1 MRVQPRH
8 PLPFAFVRRPAASL
22 ASGCVSFI
30 ERQPV
35 DVERAQR
42 QWAAYVAA
50 LKSRGW
56 SIVQVPLDDDLPDS
70 VFIEDAVVMF
80 GELAVLTSPAEPSR
94 RLEIRD
100 VSEAVF
106 LFGYEKAHITHGTL
120 DGGDVLK
127 VGQTAYVGLSR
138 RTTPAAVEQLRKILA
153 PRGWDVVGLP
163 VTKVL
168 HLKSAVTAL
177 PDGTVIGYGPLVD
190 DPSAFPAFLDV
201 PEEGGAHVVVLD
213 DQTVLMSA
221 HAPRTAELLGDRGLT
236 VVTVDISEF
245 EKLEGCVT
253 CLSVRVRAQPP
264 PITFSLREIFS
275 PLMG

>member
-1 MRVQPRH
+1 MRAR
-8 PLPFAFVRRPAASL
+8 PLAPFALVRRPAASL
-22 ASGCVSFI
+22 ASGCVSFS

-35 DVERAQR
+35 DVERARR

-50 LKSRGW
+50 LNSRGW
-56 SIVQVPLDDDLPDS
+56 PTVEVPPDDALPDS

-80 GELAVLTSPAEPSR
+80 GELAVIANPAEPSR
-94 RLEIRD
+94 QPEIQ
-100 VSEAVF
+100 AAAAAAGQ
-106 LFGYEKAHITHGTL
+106 LGYTPAYITSGTL

-127 VGQTAYVGLSR
+127 VGQTVYVGLSR
-138 RTTPAAVEQLRKILA
+138 RTTPAAVAQLRELLA
-153 PRGWDVVGLP
+153 PRGWAVVAVPL
-163 VTKVL
+163 TKVL

-190 DPSAFPAFLDV
+190 DAGAFPAFLDV

-221 HAPRTAELLGDRGLT
+221 HAPRTARLLHDRGLAI
-236 VVTVDISEF
+236 VTVDISEF

-253 CLSVRVRAQPP
+253 CLSVRVRA
-264 PITFSLREIFS
+264 
-275 PLMG
+275 

>member
-1 MRVQPRH
+1 MP
-8 PLPFAFVRRPAASL
+8 PFALVRRPAASL

-35 DVERAQR
+35 DVERARR

-50 LKSRGW
+50 LNSRGW
-56 SIVQVPLDDDLPDS
+56 PTVEVPPDDALPDS

-80 GELAVLTSPAEPSR
+80 GELAVITNPAEPTR
-94 RLEIRD
+94 HPETVAAAAT
-100 VSEAVF
+100 VSK
-106 LFGYEKAHITHGTL
+106 LGYEPARITDGPL

-127 VGQTAYVGLSR
+127 VGQTVYVGLSR
-138 RTTPAAVEQLRKILA
+138 RTSPAAVEQLRELLA
-153 PRGWDVVGLP
+153 PRGWA
-163 VTKVL
+163 VTGVPLTRVL

-177 PDGTVIGYGPLVD
+177 PDGTVIGYAPLVD
-190 DPSAFPAFLDV
+190 DAGVFPAFLAV

-213 DQTVLMSA
+213 EQAVLMSA
-221 HAPRTAELLGDRGLT
+221 HAPRTAELLGDRGLA

-253 CLSVRVRAQPP
+253 CLSVRVR
-264 PITFSLREIFS
+264 R
-275 PLMG
+275 

>member
-1 MRVQPRH
+1 MYALPS
-8 PLPFAFVRRPAASL
+8 PPFALVRRPAASL

-42 QWAAYVAA
+42 QWQAYVAA
-50 LKSRGW
+50 LNSRGW
-56 SIVQVPLDDDLPDS
+56 PTVEVPPDDNLPDS

-80 GELAVLTSPAEPSR
+80 GELAVITNPAEPTR
-94 RLEIRD
+94 HPEIRAAAD
-100 VSEAVF
+100 TIRQ
-106 LFGYEKAHITHGTL
+106 LGYEPAHITRGPF

-127 VGQTAYVGLSR
+127 VGQTVYVGLSR
-138 RTTPAAVEQLRKILA
+138 RTRPAAVDELRELLA
-153 PRGWDVVGLP
+153 PRGWH
-163 VTKVL
+163 VTGVPLTRVL

-190 DPSAFPAFLDV
+190 DANAFAAFLAV

-236 VVTVDISEF
+236 VVPVDISEF

-253 CLSVRVRAQPP
+253 CLSVRVRAG
-264 PITFSLREIFS
+264 RAD
-275 PLMG
+275 G

>member
-1 MRVQPRH
+1 MSAR
-8 PLPFAFVRRPAASL
+8 PLPPLALVRRPAASL

-35 DVERAQR
+35 DVERAHS
-42 QWAAYVAA
+42 QWLAYVAA
-50 LKSRGW
+50 MNAHGW
-56 SIVQVPLDDDLPDS
+56 PTVEVAPDDSLPDS

-80 GELAVLTSPAEPSR
+80 GELAVITNPAEPTR
-94 RLEIRD
+94 HPEILAAAETIRQ
-100 VSEAVF
+100 
-106 LFGYEKAHITHGTL
+106 LGYEPVRITNGTF

-127 VGQTAYVGLSR
+127 VGRTVFVGLGR
-138 RTTPAAVEQLRKILA
+138 RTSPAAVDELRELLM
-153 PRGWDVVGLP
+153 PRGWDVVGVPL
-163 VTKVL
+163 TRVL

-190 DPSAFPAFLDV
+190 DASIFPAFLDV

-221 HAPRTAELLGDRGLT
+221 HAPRTAQLLGDRGLT
-236 VVTVDISEF
+236 VVPVDISEF

-253 CLSVRVRAQPP
+253 CLSVRIRA
-264 PITFSLREIFS
+264 
-275 PLMG
+275 